1 MKTTST
7 ERQRKHR
14 DKMREKNLTLVQ
26 IWIPQDRVVELKSIA
41 AGMAQENAPDLPPSS
56 RQLAFAQFLCDKK
69 GLTLKQ
75 EHLTSSKK
83 LSIWL
88 NNNKKKADKFPL

>member
-26 IWIPQDRVVELKSIA
+26 VWISQDRVVELKSIA
-41 AGMAQENAPDLPPSS
+41 AGMLQDNTPDLPPSS
-56 RQLAFAQFLCDKK
+56 RQLAFAQFLCETK
-69 GLTLKQ
+69 GFILKQ

-88 NNNKKKADKFPL
+88 NTNKKKTDKLA